1 MSMNIFQIFL
11 SNRSHNNSSQPDAKK
26 KDLLLPK
33 MNVKLSAADA
43 VSVMG
48 RTLNPTISLLIPLF
62 ESQVEHLTLLL
73 DLKDHQIEISIPIQF
88 PHLYAKKVR
97 SGALWYVP
105 VRSGAS

>member
-26 KDLLLPK
+26 KNLLLPK
-33 MNVKLSAADA
+33 VNVKLSAADA
-43 VSVMG
+43 VSVSMG

-73 DLKDHQIEISIPIQF
+73 DLKDHQIEIANSVSELLYLHIPS
-88 PHLYAKKVR
+88 VR
-97 SGALWYVP
+97 CPQW
-105 VRSGAS
+105 